1 MILGMTPLVFIHVLI
16 SLIGIVT
23 GFVVAAGLL
32 GNRRYDGWTAV
43 FLVTTIA
50 TSVTGFMLPFTQL
63 LPSHIF
69 GFISLAVLP
78 VAVIARYAKQMAG
91 SWRWIYVATAMFA
104 LYLNTFVLV
113 VQVFLK
119 VPAANALAPTQS
131 EPAFLIAQLIL
142 LALFLFVVAR
152 GIFRFAP
159 VSALPAAASHA

>member
-1 MILGMTPLVFIHVLI
+1 MIFGMTTFVFIHVLI
-16 SLIGIVT
+16 SLVGIVT

-32 GNRRYDGWTAV
+32 DNKRYDGWTAV
-43 FLVTTIA
+43 FLITTIA

-78 VAVIARYAKQMAG
+78 VAVFARYPKRMAG
-91 SWRWIYVATAMFA
+91 AWRWTYIATAMFA

-131 EPAFLIAQLIL
+131 EPPFLIAQLIL
-142 LALFLFVVAR
+142 LALFIFVVAR
-152 GIFRFAP
+152 AIYRFWPAP
-159 VSALPAAASHA
+159 ALPAAASHA